1 MLKKFLGLWWVRSGA
16 LFFVRK
22 NGEGWAGYVA
32 RLGLFVGFG
41 AALIIGVVG
50 RLAGFAGMI
59 GLWDS
64 FGGLSVAIFTVSF
77 LMVVIGLWFSP
88 TEEVNVPPGGAKK
101 PSGKVK
107 SDKSKPSKSVIKPVS
122 DKVDTVDTEPTVPLL
137 YDGLEKTVP
146 LPANYRFDMAK

>member
-1 MLKKFLGLWWVRSGA
+1 MLKKFLGLWWVRSCA

-22 NGEGWAGYVA
+22 NTEGWAGYVA
-32 RLGLFVGFG
+32 RMGLFAGFG
-41 AALIIGVVG
+41 AALLMGIIG
-50 RLAGFAGMI
+50 RLAGFAGII

-64 FGGLSVAIFTVSF
+64 LGEFSVAIFTVSF
-77 LMVVIGLWFSP
+77 LMVVVGLWLSP
-88 TEEVNVPPGGAKK
+88 AEEVNIPPSGAKK
-101 PSGKVK
+101 PTGKVREVK
-107 SDKSKPSKSVIKPVS
+107 PKPSKTAKPAS

>member
-1 MLKKFLGLWWVRSGA
+1 MLKKFLGLWWVRSCA

-22 NGEGWAGYVA
+22 NTEDWAGYVA
-32 RLGLFVGFG
+32 RMGLFAGFG
-41 AALIIGVVG
+41 AALLVGVIG

-64 FGGLSVAIFTVSF
+64 FGALSVAIFTVSF
-77 LMVVIGLWFSP
+77 LMVLVGLWFSP
-88 TEEVNVPPGGAKK
+88 AEEVNAPPGGAKK
-101 PSGKVK
+101 PAEKVR
-107 SDKSKPSKSVIKPVS
+107 SVKSKPPRTAKPVALG
-122 DKVDTVDTEPTVPLL
+122 KVDVLDTEPTVPLL

>member
-41 AALIIGVVG
+41 TALIVGVVG

-77 LMVVIGLWFSP
+77 LMVVLGLWFSP
-88 TEEVNVPPGGAKK
+88 AEEVNVPPSGAKK
-101 PSGKVK
+101 AVKKVK
-107 SDKSKPSKSVIKPVS
+107 SVKSKPSKSVKPVS
-122 DKVDTVDTEPTVPLL
+122 DKVDAVDVEPTVPLL

>member
-16 LFFVRK
+16 LFFMRK
-22 NGEGWAGYVA
+22 NTEDWGGYVA
-32 RLGLFVGFG
+32 RVGLFAGFG
-41 AALIIGVVG
+41 AALLVGIIG
-50 RLAGFAGMI
+50 RLAGFAGLI

-64 FGGLSVAIFTVSF
+64 FGGFSVAIFTVSF
-77 LMVVIGLWFSP
+77 LMVVVGLWFSP
-88 TEEVNVPPGGAKK
+88 AEEVNVPPSGAKK
-101 PSGKVK
+101 PAGKVRGIK
-107 SDKSKPSKSVIKPVS
+107 PKPSKTAKPAS